1 MRLEAAKGWRVFV
14 ARQFRWLWWMSRG
27 ARRARPTVAGLR
39 DGRRGAGATFF
50 IFPPRRPRP
59 GARRARPTVAGLRMA
74 GGTPAL
80 HFLSCGSGGFD
91 WGWALVIAFFV
102 WTRDYRAG
110 FEILLDQ
117 EFTSARRAFLGNRL
131 VGGRELTLRV
141 IRAPVECV
149 ALARL
154 LLDQFP

>member
-1 MRLEAAKGWRVFV
+1 
-14 ARQFRWLWWMSRG
+14 
-27 ARRARPTVAGLR
+27 
-39 DGRRGAGATFF
+39 
-50 IFPPRRPRP
+50 
-59 GARRARPTVAGLRMA
+59 MA

-80 HFLSCGSGGFD
+80 HFLSCGSGGLG
-91 WGWALVIAFFV
+91 WGWALVIAFLV

-110 FEILLDQ
+110 FEVLFDQ

-131 VGGRELTLRV
+131 VGGRELALWI

-154 LLDQFP
+154 LLDQFVVLSRRAIHAVKVLLPLL

>member
-1 MRLEAAKGWRVFV
+1 MRLEAAKGWRVFLV
-14 ARQFRWLWWMSRG
+14 RPFRWLWWMSRG
-27 ARRARPTVAGLR
+27 RGALAQLRARP
-39 DGRRGAGATFF
+39 
-50 IFPPRRPRP
+50 
-59 GARRARPTVAGLRMA
+59 RMA

-80 HFLSCGSGGFD
+80 HFLSGGSGGLD

-117 EFTSARRAFLGNRL
+117 EFTSARRAFLGNRF
-131 VGGRELTLRV
+131 VGGRELALRI

-154 LLDQFP
+154 LLDQFAVLAQRA